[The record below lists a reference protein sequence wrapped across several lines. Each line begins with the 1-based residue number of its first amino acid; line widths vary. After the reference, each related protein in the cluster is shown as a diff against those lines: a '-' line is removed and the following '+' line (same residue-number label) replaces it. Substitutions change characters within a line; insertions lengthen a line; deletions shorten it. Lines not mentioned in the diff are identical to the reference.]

1 MEKTQLTFYLLDAPM
16 GAGKTTAIIKRV
28 KTTSKKFLIV
38 TPYLTEI
45 ERLCTNAGCITPAGK
60 ESKQKELL
68 TLAKTQKNICITHSL
83 FAQLTL
89 ETLKALEGYS
99 LIIDEE
105 VSTIEV
111 LSYPEGFSKPDI
123 GDLIGAG
130 YLSLNKDT
138 QRLYTTKD
146 KKCVGVLSP
155 LYDCLSSLMVTND
168 IYMSGETY
176 ICCKKRTVWDC
187 FSDITICIYRLPYS
201 LLSAYC
207 SLNNITTIYQHIEN
221 GEIVEGYSDIKPTNL
236 QRLVL
241 YTPQK
246 LDCSCSLHWY
256 QTHTDDIKTLV
267 SSFNKWRERHIPAE
281 YRKGYFWTTFKAYKE
296 AVAKTTKKI
305 TTKKFV
311 SCTAKATNAYS
322 GCHVVGVFMQRFLNV
337 PIKQFLSAQGIKVNE
352 EEYALSELLQF
363 VWRSNI
369 RTEDTAPVYVFI
381 GSKDLYARLS
391 AWIVS

>member
-1 MEKTQLTFYLLDAPM
+1 M
-16 GAGKTTAIIKRV
+16 R
-28 KTTSKKFLIV
+28 
-38 TPYLTEI
+38 
-45 ERLCTNAGCITPAGK
+45 
-60 ESKQKELL
+60 
-68 TLAKTQKNICITHSL
+68 
-83 FAQLTL
+83 
-89 ETLKALEGYS
+89 
-99 LIIDEE
+99 
-105 VSTIEV
+105 
-111 LSYPEGFSKPDI
+111 
-123 GDLIGAG
+123 
-130 YLSLNKDT
+130 
-138 QRLYTTKD
+138 
-146 KKCVGVLSP
+146 
-155 LYDCLSSLMVTND
+155 
-168 IYMSGETY
+168 
-176 ICCKKRTVWDC
+176 
-187 FSDITICIYRLPYS
+187 
-201 LLSAYC
+201 AYC
-207 SLNNITTIYQHIEN
+207 SLNNIATIYLHIEN

-246 LDCSCSLHWY
+246 LNCSCSLHWY
-256 QTHTDDIKTLV
+256 QTHTEDIKTLL

-296 AVAKTTKKI
+296 AVVKTTKKI

-311 SCTAKATNAYS
+311 SCNAKATNAYS

-391 AWIVS
+391 AWIAS

>member
-16 GAGKTTAIIKRV
+16 GSGKTTAIIKRV
-28 KTTSKKFLIV
+28 KTTNKKFLIV
-38 TPYLTEI
+38 TPLITEA
-45 ERLCTNAGCITPAGK
+45 ERFRDNAGCLVTK
-60 ESKQKELL
+60 SEDKQEELL
-68 TLAKTQKNICITHSL
+68 ALAKTQKNICITHKL
-83 FAQLTL
+83 FSMLTF

-105 VSTIEV
+105 MYLINTFG
-111 LSYPEGFSKPDI
+111 YPEGFSKHDI
-123 GDLIGAG
+123 DVLISAG

-138 QRLYTTKD
+138 QSLYTIKD
-146 KKCVGVLSP
+146 KKCAGILSP
-155 LYDCLSSLMVTND
+155 LYKKISSAMVTND

-176 ICCKKRTVWDC
+176 ICCKKRTVWDF
-187 FSDITICIYRLPYS
+187 FSDITICSYRLPYS
-201 LLSAYC
+201 LLRAYC
-207 SLNNITTIYQHIEN
+207 SLNNIATIYQHIEN

-246 LDCSCSLHWY
+246 LNCSCSLHWY

-281 YRKGYFWTTFKAYKE
+281 YRKSYFWTTFKDYNE
-296 AVAKTTKKI
+296 MVAKTTKKI

-311 SCTAKATNAYS
+311 SCTTKATNAYS
-322 GCHVVGVFMQRFLNV
+322 GCHVVGVFMQHFLNV

-391 AWIVS
+391 AWIAS